1 MRRRGDLGEGR
12 AVEEHGRQRRR
23 HGQQRHQPPLGRR
36 GRHLL
41 SAVVRSASVGVRALA
56 TGVGGR
62 MNESRRYSIPVG
74 PRLILSWWTKRRG
87 ASWLCHVPGPWG
99 THPTGWNLFRD
110 GLDTL
115 RFLLV
120 LFTLIKKLEI
130 RVASRLVGWPDS
142 TNANTTTST
151 FQHGDVDELSGRRQE
166 TAAVPFP
173 ADYVLHLLDLVAHRL

>member
-1 MRRRGDLGEGR
+1 
-12 AVEEHGRQRRR
+12 
-23 HGQQRHQPPLGRR
+23 
-36 GRHLL
+36 
-41 SAVVRSASVGVRALA
+41 
-56 TGVGGR
+56 